1 MQWPA
6 WMMLAKESAA
16 SSLQVSG
23 TKIKG
28 FHFLPNAFIQSWGEF
43 DLPAEI
49 RMSPAKASKH
59 SGTTWNNLFVDV
71 CCIIVKQ
78 TICIPISAL
87 GFSCAKIIKRWR
99 SARTTSR
106 HHQCIRHLSRRIGSK
121 TCKTKV
127 LSVETMHGSGEK
139 FCNRM
144 LELHAFVPKTV
155 LAELPGRNGHLM
167 LLAWIKCRLDGRPL
181 RQWRQKQLHAYVQ
194 RCAECPGL
202 WVKYD

>member
-1 MQWPA
+1 
-6 WMMLAKESAA
+6 MLAKESAA

-78 TICIPISAL
+78 TICILISAL
-87 GFSCAKIIKRWR
+87 GFCCAKIIKRWR

-139 FCNRM
+139 LTGCWSFTPLFPKLFWQSYQAGMATWCY
-144 LELHAFVPKTV
+144 LHELNADLMGDPFVN
-155 LAELPGRNGHLM
+155 EGRNSCMHM
-167 LLAWIKCRLDGRPL
+167 CRD
-181 RQWRQKQLHAYVQ
+181 VQ
-194 RCAECPGL
+194 SVQVYG
-202 WVKYD
+202 